1 MMNDAFCDS
10 NDSLEMKQNANDG
23 DDTFDDRVKEEVNNT
38 DPDTGDVYANKESE
52 SLETNLSHLILLID
66 CL

>member
-1 MMNDAFCDS
+1 MDDAFLAS
-10 NDSLEMKQNANDG
+10 NDSLEVKQNANDG
-23 DDTFDDRVKEEVNNT
+23 DDTVDDRVEEEVNNT
-38 DPDTGDVYANKESE
+38 DPDAGDVYANKESE

>member
-1 MMNDAFCDS
+1 MNDAFCDS